1 MNFSKLKLV
10 SEMYVQQPG
19 GGAGSLAGTKLSQ
32 AANNKASE
40 QAQAPK
46 KVTNTSNNLGMQAKQ
61 MSQKT
66 GNIQSPN
73 VQKPGGA
80 PAKAATTGGQMATV
94 EGYFDALRS
103 RKEFNKLVE
112 KEKSDWKS
120 ELKEALG
127 ADDEVFHPY
136 VEVMPFKD
144 FKQNEAKKNLAKQ
157 AMEPGAAENPAQK
170 KAKKDMLAPVMG
182 EETLIE
188 GKKPKKGQA
197 KKGEKAGPRKTTPKN
212 ADDALRMNPKLKSK
226 MRKAEKEFT
235 KSDNDSRRYA
245 KEALK
250 HHKDQ
255 IRYKK
260 QGKDDKAIASAKKGS
275 AAAHKAQAA
284 RAAGMKYIPVGSR
297 TYSKAGNPAAMNS
310 KFSRDSKSSSGRKE
324 ILIRSIY
331 EGGSL
336 DAQKAIRDE
345 YIRKVTSRGGKAP
358 SEEALRRAS
367 FTMGF
372 SGLYK

>member
-10 SEMYVQQPG
+10 SEMYAQQPG

-46 KVTNTSNNLGMQAKQ
+46 KVTNTSNNIGMQAKQ

-80 PAKAATTGGQMATV
+80 PAKAATTGSQMATV
-94 EGYFDALRS
+94 EDYFDSLRS

-112 KEKSDWKS
+112 KNKSDWKS

-182 EETLIE
+182 ESTLME
-188 GKKPKKGQA
+188 GEKEKKKAMDKKSAKEDKKKRSSKKISDLEMPHAKRHKSTLRKISAAMKASRDKARQHSRKAKSYFDKHAAAA
-197 KKGEKAGPRKTTPKN
+197 KKGDEATRKKYS
-212 ADDALRMNPKLKSK
+212 KLGHDE
-226 MRKAEKEFT
+226 M
-235 KSDNDSRRYA
+235 
-245 KEALK
+245 
-250 HHKDQ
+250 
-255 IRYKK
+255 
-260 QGKDDKAIASAKKGS
+260 DK
-275 AAAHKAQAA
+275 A
-284 RAAGMKYIPVGSR
+284 RAAKTAHDRHIPYGSK
-297 TYSKAGNPAAMNS
+297 TYAKASRPSEMNS
-310 KFSRDSKSSSGRKE
+310 RFFRDRESDKGR
-324 ILIRSIY
+324 
-331 EGGSL
+331 
-336 DAQKAIRDE
+336 QKI
-345 YIRKVTSRGGKAP
+345 
-358 SEEALRRAS
+358 ALRS
-367 FTMGF
+367 L
-372 SGLYK
+372 GL

>member
-80 PAKAATTGGQMATV
+80 PAKAATTGSQMATV

-144 FKQNEAKKNLAKQ
+144 FKQNEAKKNLTKQ

-170 KAKKDMLAPVMG
+170 KVKKDMLAPVMG
-182 EETLIE
+182 E
-188 GKKPKKGQA
+188 G
-197 KKGEKAGPRKTTPKN
+197 
-212 ADDALRMNPKLKSK
+212 
-226 MRKAEKEFT
+226 
-235 KSDNDSRRYA
+235 
-245 KEALK
+245 
-250 HHKDQ
+250 
-255 IRYKK
+255 
-260 QGKDDKAIASAKKGS
+260 
-275 AAAHKAQAA
+275 
-284 RAAGMKYIPVGSR
+284 
-297 TYSKAGNPAAMNS
+297 
-310 KFSRDSKSSSGRKE
+310 
-324 ILIRSIY
+324 
-331 EGGSL
+331 
-336 DAQKAIRDE
+336 
-345 YIRKVTSRGGKAP
+345 
-358 SEEALRRAS
+358 
-367 FTMGF
+367 
-372 SGLYK
+372 